1 MTNYPFWS
9 ITNTGVKLGK
19 TKLCKFLTEQGFGN
33 YTKSTDRTA
42 NTFTIRTVDGYVQ
55 FHSPK
60 TIKKF
65 IIDYVSD
72 DPTMDDQEDE
82 REKVL
87 DELIGLHPK
96 SIENYICIAVWRENN
111 HPIASGASVLSI

>member
-1 MTNYPFWS
+1 MTNYPFWT
-9 ITNTGVKLGK
+9 INKTGVKIGK

-72 DPTMDDQEDE
+72 DPTMDDK
-82 REKVL
+82 RMRGK
-87 DELIGLHPK
+87 K
-96 SIENYICIAVWRENN
+96 S
-111 HPIASGASVLSI
+111 